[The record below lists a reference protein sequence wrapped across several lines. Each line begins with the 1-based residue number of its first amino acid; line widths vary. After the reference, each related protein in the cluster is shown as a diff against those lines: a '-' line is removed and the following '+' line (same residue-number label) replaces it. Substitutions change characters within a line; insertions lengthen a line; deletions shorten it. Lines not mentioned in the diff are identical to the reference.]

1 MKDSRNS
8 IFNYFGCSP
17 TLASAMFAA
26 VLLVFP
32 VGLSHADDA
41 PVESKNPTV
50 EPRGVMQKME
60 DTSIT
65 FRIAN
70 LIEHNKDV
78 SDGAEINVT
87 TVNAIVLLT
96 GSVKSAQDKQWCED
110 TAADHPK
117 VLKVINELKVQKRRN
132 VVGLAKDKALQASV
146 KVRMIAELDDENPT
160 VHVVVYAKTV
170 YLLGVVSHDVA
181 DRAVRVA
188 RETRSVDR
196 VITIFQ
202 FKEEQENS

>member
-8 IFNYFGCSP
+8 TFYYLGCSP
-17 TLASAMFAA
+17 TLVSAIFA
-26 VLLVFP
+26 VVMLVFP

-41 PVESKNPTV
+41 PVESRNPTV

-70 LIEHNKDV
+70 LIKHNKEV
-78 SDGAEINVT
+78 SDKAEINVT

-96 GSVKSAQDKQWCED
+96 GNVKSAQDKQWCED
-110 TAADHPK
+110 TAAEHPK

-132 VVGLAKDKALQASV
+132 VVALAKDKALQTSV
-146 KVRMIAELDDENPT
+146 KVRMIAELVDENPT

-170 YLLGVVSHDVA
+170 YLMGVVSQDVA

-202 FKEEQENS
+202 FREEKEDS